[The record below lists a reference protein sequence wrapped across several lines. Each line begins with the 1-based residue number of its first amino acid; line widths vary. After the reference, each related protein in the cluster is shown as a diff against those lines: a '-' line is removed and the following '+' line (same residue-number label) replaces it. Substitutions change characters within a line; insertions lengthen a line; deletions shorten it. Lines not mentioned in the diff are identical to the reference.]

1 MYHKLQLIEV
11 VITDLAEKN
20 QCFGKLDDGMSVFV
34 TGIVAIGDI
43 VEAEVYKI
51 KKNYLMAK
59 LIKILKPAETR
70 IKPICNYFGICG
82 GCKWQHLNYDE
93 QLRLKQKQV
102 NDALKHIG
110 KFQNIQCDICIGS
123 KNTLIT
129 VIKLIS
135 HLLICAI

>member
-51 KKNYLMAK
+51 KKKLPNGKANKNYK
-59 LIKILKPAETR
+59 TSR
-70 IKPICNYFGICG
+70 N
-82 GCKWQHLNYDE
+82 
-93 QLRLKQKQV
+93 
-102 NDALKHIG
+102 
-110 KFQNIQCDICIGS
+110 
-123 KNTLIT
+123 KN
-129 VIKLIS
+129 
-135 HLLICAI
+135 